1 METSLPKVD
10 TDWFPLKDVTIS
22 LFPNLPRCNDE
33 DLHEKIIVKFLFGQL
48 KHLEEGGTKVPLYTN
63 QLPTFCSKGTCE
75 EEMHG

>member
-1 METSLPKVD
+1 MK
-10 TDWFPLKDVTIS
+10 
-22 LFPNLPRCNDE
+22 
-33 DLHEKIIVKFLFGQL
+33 KIKVKFLFGQL